1 MMTSGRVVIAMCAAA
16 LLMPTMPASAQSWTG
31 GYLAGTAGGGMP
43 GRNNGET
50 VLFDTNLDGIF
61 TDTVRTAAGADAFT
75 PGFCGGLAVSA
86 TAIDGCSRDQ
96 RGIDV
101 GGRAGYDRQM
111 GMIVVGG
118 LVDVSHTDVTEHAT
132 AFSITPAFYSF
143 SRKVD
148 YTVGLRGRVGIA
160 FDRLL
165 IYGTAG
171 PALGQIGRMFTSSNM
186 ANVFVPVTQEGMADG
201 DGFARESVW
210 GYQAGGGADVRLG
223 SRWVLTAEYLLGY
236 FDNREGST
244 IRSTR
249 GSAPAT
255 NPFVLVN
262 PDGTDLQRSDAF
274 RLHTVKVGLGYRF

>member
-1 MMTSGRVVIAMCAAA
+1 MMTSGRVMIAVCAAA
-16 LLMPTMPASAQSWTG
+16 LLASAVPASAQRWSG

-43 GRNNGET
+43 APNDGET
-50 VLFDTNLDGIF
+50 VLFDTNLDGMF

-75 PGFCGGLAVSA
+75 PGFCGGLAVKA
-86 TAIDGCSRDQ
+86 TAADGCSKDQ
-96 RGIDV
+96 RGIDF

-118 LVDVSHTDVTEHAT
+118 LVDVSQTDVTEHAT

-143 SRKVD
+143 SRNVG
-148 YTVGLRGRVGIA
+148 YTVGLRGRVGLA
-160 FDRLL
+160 FDRFL

-171 PALGQIGRMFTSSNM
+171 PALGHVGQMFTSSNT
-186 ANVFVPVTQEGMADG
+186 ANIFVPVNQDGMPGD
-201 DGFARESVW
+201 DGFAHESVW
-210 GYQAGGGADVRLG
+210 GYQAGGGADVRVG
-223 SRWVLTAEYLLGY
+223 SRWVVTAEYLLGH
-236 FDNREGST
+236 FDNRDVST

-249 GSAPAT
+249 GSAAAT

-262 PDGTDLQRSDAF
+262 PDGTDLQRSDVL